1 MLRLVLLLLTA
12 LVACV
17 AFPSGKV
24 AHQRSLRSVVGKQ
37 TLLASALST
46 GLESVVEVDAYPDGE
61 RLLYLD
67 DDLLIYD
74 KPPNVLSVPGLCD
87 KASLVG
93 SIAQR
98 FKMDRVGTCT
108 PFLPF
113 VLVYTHSLLRINR
126 ITSHTDQ
133 MVVHRLDYATSGV
146 IVFARHVAAL
156 KALHTQFRRK
166 EVHKL
171 YKAVVC
177 VGAGAAGAR
186 LPALA
191 GEVTLPILR
200 DAARGPPFMCVRDPD
215 GIGKP
220 SLTVWRADT
229 VDSVGSSGCDS
240 DSGPSLALLS
250 MQPRTGRT
258 HQLRVHAAAVGLPM
272 LGDTFYAP
280 PHVADLAPRLLL
292 HAERISF
299 VHPFTG
305 LPLVVTA
312 PCPFRLR

>member
-1 MLRLVLLLLTA
+1 MVRLVVLLLLTA
-12 LVACV
+12 LVACL
-17 AFPSGKV
+17 AFSIPEV
-24 AHQRSLRSVVGKQ
+24 AHHRSLSSEVGKHNR
-37 TLLASALST
+37 LLASALST
-46 GLESVVEVDAYPDGE
+46 GLKCVVEVDAYPDGE
-61 RLLYLD
+61 RLLYAD
-67 DDLLIYD
+67 DDLLVYD
-74 KPPNVLSVPGLCD
+74 KPPNVLSVPGLRD
-87 KASLVG
+87 KTSLVE
-93 SIAQR
+93 SVAQR
-98 FKMDRVGTCT
+98 FKMDRV
-108 PFLPF
+108 
-113 VLVYTHSLLRINR
+113 
-126 ITSHTDQ
+126 DQ

-200 DAARGPPFMCVRDPD
+200 DAARGRPFMCVRDPD

-220 SLTVWRADT
+220 SLTVWRADS
-229 VDSVGSSGCDS
+229 VSSVGNSGSGSDS
-240 DSGPSLALLS
+240 DNGLSLALLS

-272 LGDTFYAP
+272 LGDAFYAP

-299 VHPFTG
+299 MHPFTG